1 MQRGPDAELEV
12 VDRGTP
18 GGVRAA
24 TSLRRATA
32 TVTRV
37 IDDGGSSG
45 AFSYQAVEERW
56 AIELKPDGSATASV
70 VVRREQ
76 QVGDPERW
84 RFIARRALP
93 GTPTW
98 LMLVASGA
106 AVLAAAAALW
116 GAWSRPA
123 TLAPNVVV
131 VRVPFA
137 PSPSPSPSPVA
148 SEGGATPAGAARTP
162 AIRTP
167 VPLVFPLPRRAI
179 DKADQPPPIAA
190 DLPLDARPAVR
201 SAMTKAF
208 ASGEAEAW
216 SDGTLSGFV
225 VVGSAEASA
234 GGSCR
239 DTAILARGGQDGTA
253 RSAGSGVRPAM
264 AAFARRVARKGARQ
278 AARSAGGWRWSAAV
292 TAASSA
298 LIVKGLRS
306 TSRPLMRPPSP
317 ASPTKPVTNNTPNP
331 G

>member
-56 AIELKPDGSATASV
+56 AIELRPDGSATASV

-98 LMLVASGA
+98 LTLVASGA

-116 GAWSRPA
+116 GAWSRPV
-123 TLAPNVVV
+123 TPVPNVVV

-137 PSPSPSPSPVA
+137 PSPAPAASQGGVA
-148 SEGGATPAGAARTP
+148 PAGAARTP

-179 DKADQPPPIAA
+179 DKADQPPPVAA

-225 VVGSAEASA
+225 VVGPAEVSA

-239 DTAILARGGQDGTA
+239 DTAILARGGLDGDRTVSRQRCQASDGSIRAQDGA
-253 RSAGSGVRPAM
+253 
-264 AAFARRVARKGARQ
+264 
-278 AARSAGGWRWSAAV
+278 
-292 TAASSA
+292 
-298 LIVKGLRS
+298 
-306 TSRPLMRPPSP
+306 
-317 ASPTKPVTNNTPNP
+317 
-331 G
+331 